1 MLIVKVAVENTTY
14 NFDMAYDYMVPIELE
29 SKVKPGCRVLV
40 MFGMSKYKRQ
50 GLILEVVN
58 NINNS
63 LLPEKKIKPIVSILD
78 EEPILNRE
86 NLNLISFM
94 KSRYFCT
101 YFEAAKLMYP
111 TGLNYSN
118 TEFYKF
124 NKEYNSCELINLS
137 PNQVKIIDLIKKSK
151 NKIKK
156 DKLEK
161 VASIAD
167 INYLEMKNIIKK
179 DFDNVRKISDKMVKM
194 VKISSNKSNVKLTT
208 KQKLV
213 YDFLTTKG
221 KASIKEVCYFTG
233 VGISVIERM
242 HKNGII
248 DYFNETKYRIPY
260 HKKSSNKFEVNLSNE
275 QDTAFREIYEEYK
288 KKKPKVH
295 LLYGITGSGKTSV
308 FLKLIDKVN
317 KNGENIILMVPEI
330 ALTTQMISL
339 FKTQYGD
346 NVAVF
351 HSGLSVGERL
361 DEWRRVKT
369 GKASIAIGTR
379 SAIFAPFE
387 NIGLIIIDE
396 EQEGSYKSSKNPR
409 YNTIDIAK
417 YRCLNNN
424 ALLLLSS
431 ATPSIESYYMA
442 NHGKYGLS
450 KISTRYGD
458 AMLPKVKIIDMNSEL
473 LNGNDTAFSNYL
485 LCKLK
490 ENIENKFQ
498 SILLL
503 NRRGYHTFASCRS
516 CMKVITCPNCSISM
530 TYHNVNN
537 KLMCHYCG
545 YSVEFTDECPNCKQN
560 HVRYSGFGTQKIEH
574 DLKLYIPNA
583 KVLRMDTDTT
593 MTKYSHF
600 DKLKSFS
607 EGKYDILIGTQM
619 VAKGLDFPNVTLV
632 GVVLADQILYSDDF
646 RSYEHAFDLLTQVV
660 GRGGRGKNKGQAV
673 IQTYTP
679 ENPII
684 RLAASQNYDKFY
696 KSEISIRKAMLYPPF
711 VDICF
716 IGFVGKDEGITE
728 KAAKTFL
735 GNLSKV
741 AESDYKEQPMR
752 VIGPSP
758 SAVYKVNNKYRFK
771 IIIKCKNNSRFRD
784 MISKLLIEFSKEKQF
799 KKVGVFVD
807 INPDSMV

>member
-1 MLIVKVAVENTTY
+1 MLIVKVAVENTAY
-14 NFDMAYDYMVPIELE
+14 NFDMAYDYLVPLELE

-40 MFGMSKYKRQ
+40 TFGMSKYKKQ

-58 NINNS
+58 NISDS
-63 LLPEKKIKPIVSILD
+63 LLEKKIKPIISILD
-78 EEPILNRE
+78 EEPILNQE
-86 NLNLISFM
+86 SLKLIKFM
-94 KSRYFCT
+94 KSRCFCT

-118 TEFYKF
+118 TEFY
-124 NKEYNSCELINLS
+124 ELNEEINLCEFVDLS
-137 PNQVKIIDLIKKSK
+137 PAQVKILDLLRKSK
-151 NKIKK
+151 NKVKK
-156 DKLEK
+156 DKLDK
-161 VASIAD
+161 IASIAD
-167 INYLEMKNIIKK
+167 INYLEKQNIIKK
-179 DFDNVRKISDKMVKM
+179 NFDNIRKVSDKMVKM
-194 VKISSNKSNVKLTT
+194 VKLSSNKLNAKLTM

-213 YDFLTTKG
+213 YEFLIKKD

-233 VGISVIERM
+233 VGLSVIERM
-242 HKNGII
+242 YKKGIV
-248 DYFNETKYRIPY
+248 DFFNEIEYRMPY
-260 HKKSSNKFEVNLSNE
+260 SEKLNTNKSKVILSSEQEV
-275 QDTAFREIYEEYK
+275 AFKEIYREYR

-308 FLKLIDKVN
+308 FLKLIDEVK

-339 FKTQYGD
+339 FKSQYGD

-351 HSGLSVGERL
+351 HSGLSMGERL
-361 DEWRRVKT
+361 DEWKRIKK
-369 GKASIAIGTR
+369 GNASIAIGTR
-379 SAIFAPFE
+379 SAVFAPFE

-442 NHGKYGLS
+442 NHEKYGFS
-450 KISTRYGD
+450 KINTRYGN
-458 AMLPKVKIIDMNSEL
+458 AKLPKVKIIDMNAEL
-473 LNGNDTAFSNYL
+473 LNGNDAAFSEYL

-530 TYHNVNN
+530 TYHHANN
-537 KLMCHYCG
+537 RLMCHYCG
-545 YSVEFTDECPNCKQN
+545 YSVEFTDECPNCKQKQ
-560 HVRYSGFGTQKIEH
+560 VRYSGFGTQKIEQ
-574 DLKLYIPNA
+574 DLKSYIPNA

-632 GVVLADQILYSDDF
+632 GVVLADQTLYSDDF
-646 RSYEHAFDLLTQVV
+646 RGYEHAFDLLTQVV
-660 GRGGRGKNKGQAV
+660 GRGGRGENTGQAI

-684 RLAASQNYDKFY
+684 SLAANQNYDEFY
-696 KSEISIRKAMLYPPF
+696 NSEISIRKAMLYPPF

-716 IGFVGKDEGITE
+716 IGFVGKDESETK
-728 KAAKTFL
+728 KAAKFFL
-735 GNLSKV
+735 KKLSTV
-741 AESDYKEQPMR
+741 AKNDYKEQPMR

-758 SAVYKVNNKYRFK
+758 SAIYKVKNKYRFK

-784 MISKLLIEFSKEKQF
+784 MISKLLIEFSKENQF
-799 KKVGVFVD
+799 RKVSIFVD
-807 INPDSMV
+807 INPDSII